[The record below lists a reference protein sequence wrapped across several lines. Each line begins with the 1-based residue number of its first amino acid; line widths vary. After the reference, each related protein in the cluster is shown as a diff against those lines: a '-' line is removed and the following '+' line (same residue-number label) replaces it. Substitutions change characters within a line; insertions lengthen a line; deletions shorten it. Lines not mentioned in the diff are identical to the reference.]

1 MSQRSDLVKRSVF
14 PLCALEIYQFLIS
27 ELQGNSVYLFD
38 LFKDHKGT
46 IKLTYL
52 HHFSILT
59 IPICFEIYILLNKNK
74 KNNLINF
81 IQQTIDSLSVLYVRG
96 TELHCFLTA
105 RRSFYF
111 WGFLQVFWFPF
122 NSVHNCNLVYMLI

>member
-27 ELQGNSVYLFD
+27 ELQGNSVYLF
-38 LFKDHKGT
+38 KDHKGT

-59 IPICFEIYILLNKNK
+59 IPICFEIYILLIKNK

-81 IQQTIDSLSVLYVRG
+81 IQ
-96 TELHCFLTA
+96 
-105 RRSFYF
+105 
-111 WGFLQVFWFPF
+111 
-122 NSVHNCNLVYMLI
+122 

>member
-27 ELQGNSVYLFD
+27 ELQGNSVY

-74 KNNLINF
+74 KKEFNKF
-81 IQQTIDSLSVLYVRG
+81 HSIDHRFSISLVCQWHGVTLFPNSKKVFLLLGFSSGVLV
-96 TELHCFLTA
+96 
-105 RRSFYF
+105 SFQF
-111 WGFLQVFWFPF
+111 
-122 NSVHNCNLVYMLI
+122 SS